1 MKVPKKAAY
10 TLLALSLLPVLTTYF
25 AYGNR
30 LEMVLF
36 VVTLLLFVGL
46 LYLVLATSRWIAV
59 VVLLLGLGW
68 FIAQLTQLF
77 QLWFD
82 NEGGDPKVPIFFT
95 LQGIVTLIV
104 LILLTSSPKPGPTD
118 RLGVQLRRDGGRTH
132 EEEPIHG

>member
-30 LEMVLF
+30 LAMVLF

-104 LILLTSSPKPGPTD
+104 LILLTKDSQLFSSKESD
-118 RLGVQLRRDGGRTH
+118 
-132 EEEPIHG
+132 